1 MSFCGDGQGSHALL
15 VGCSLGRFADLSAVN
30 CTCGTMYT
38 HCSRIYEPSQY
49 LALSSF
55 LIIRDLETMSHFLLK
70 ESDSPR
76 SVLTQISTSPQPLV

>member
-30 CTCGTMYT
+30 WYYT